1 MGVVGA
7 WTVGWSGVDGL
18 HFASFGQPV
27 WAKQRQLDV
36 AAIAPMASEGFKAC
50 ANVSKNHRSWWL
62 DDIREGCHENVV
74 GHGDVGGDHQAVPH
88 EVADSS
94 PDKGVGEDGG

>member
-36 AAIAPMASEGFKAC
+36 AAIAPMAAEGFKAC
-50 ANVSKNHRSWWL
+50 ADVAKGSWWL
-62 DDIREGCHENVV
+62 DDIRVGCHENVG

-88 EVADSS
+88 KIADGS
-94 PDKGVGEDGG
+94 PD